1 MVGMPALLRACRCFL
16 CRYTRLEGSP
26 TLVLIRGKS
35 HAPPLCLVLF
45 DDFDEAKTEAA
56 KLADMVGFPEFKVT
70 EFYTSYKPDQEL

>member
-1 MVGMPALLRACRCFL
+1 M
-16 CRYTRLEGSP
+16 
-26 TLVLIRGKS
+26 VLIRGKS